1 MAHGPGRHQHR
12 FVRQP
17 PSNHTM
23 ITRLHPCIIGIA
35 AIFFL
40 RTIHCSAQNWVGGTS
55 QDWNTLANWSSGSNT
70 GNVSVNVAT
79 GNYPIIS
86 ASTPNVNDIFV
97 GSVNSSSIGRVDHRA
112 GTRTGTGWM
121 FLGINGGTGTYNLAD
136 TSAAGAGL
144 TGFAQGTGSF
154 ATGARLYV
162 GRTGGSGTLNIHTTG
177 SMTTGLF
184 IVGTGSSGQVNIESG
199 SVTTFE
205 VFIGGNENASNLPA
219 FGGTGSVS
227 MSGGTLTTTN
237 RSFIGDGAA
246 STGTMTMTGGTWNQN
261 HTGVLFIG
269 LRDGNGSLVM
279 SGTSVLNDQSVVDT
293 STSSTNKGNV
303 HIGLTGTGSSSG
315 SLSLSDSAV
324 ARVRY
329 LGVAEAANT
338 SGLLT
343 VSGSASLTLSNQ
355 LTIGQRGAGTT
366 NLNGG
371 TITLNGDHTYI
382 GGFAGAN
389 GSLNVNGGTLKSAVA
404 GVMRVHVAYGGTGS
418 LTVDA
423 GSLEGLNSLQVSVL
437 AGSSGTVQLNGG
449 VVQTGGFSIGAGT
462 ANVNFNSGT
471 VQATVNN
478 ANYFS
483 GFTTGNSELQ
493 AGGLIFDTN
502 GRTVTASNSFDGVGG
517 ITKTGGGTL
526 TLSNV
531 NNYTG
536 TTTLSAGALQV
547 GGGGIGKSGTGAT
560 QVLSGGTILGTGV
573 IQGSSFTAAS
583 GSTIHAGDGTAQGN
597 YGTLTFTPAS
607 GNGAFD
613 FQAGSLTI
621 LGINPGGTSDLLS
634 FNGNG
639 SNTLLFNGNLTIGPA
654 TLTPISAAVF
664 DLLDWS
670 GLASAPTFASR
681 YSYTGPLFGNGDE
694 AVGLD
699 LPNIFGSGYYWD
711 ISNFTTNGSIALI
724 VVPEPSR
731 ALLILLG
738 SAGFLTRR
746 RVC

>member
-1 MAHGPGRHQHR
+1 
-12 FVRQP
+12 
-17 PSNHTM
+17 M
-23 ITRLHPCIIGIA
+23 ITSLHPRTIGIA
-35 AIFFL
+35 AAVVTLLQPSCF
-40 RTIHCSAQNWVGGTS
+40 AQNWVGGTS
-55 QDWNTLANWSSGSNT
+55 QDWNTLSNWSSGSNT
-70 GNVSVNVAT
+70 GNVVVNVAT
-79 GNYPIIS
+79 GNFPIVS
-86 ASTPNVNDIFV
+86 ANTPNVNDISV
-97 GSVNSSSIGRVDHRA
+97 GSVNSSSFGRLDHRA
-112 GTRTGTGWM
+112 GARTGTGWM

-136 TSAAGAGL
+136 TSTAGAGL
-144 TGFAQGTGSF
+144 TGFMQGSGSF
-154 ATGARLYV
+154 STGARLYV

-219 FGGTGSVS
+219 FGGTGSIS
-227 MSGGTLTTTN
+227 MSGGTLTATN

-269 LRDGNGSLVM
+269 LRDGNGSLAM

-315 SLSLSDSAV
+315 SWSLSDSAV

-338 SGLLT
+338 TGMLT
-343 VSGSASLTLSNQ
+343 VNDSASLTLSNQ
-355 LTIGQRGAGTT
+355 LTIGQRGAGTAS
-366 NLNGG
+366 LNGG
-371 TITLNGDHTYI
+371 TITLNGDHAYI

-389 GSLNVNGGTLKSAVA
+389 GSLQVNGGTLKSAVA

-418 LTVDA
+418 LTVNG
-423 GSLEGLNSLQVSVL
+423 GSLQGLNSLMVSVL
-437 AGSSGTVQLNGG
+437 AGSSGTVQFNGG
-449 VVQTGGFSIGAGT
+449 VVQAGGFSIGSGT
-462 ANVNFNSGT
+462 ANVNFNGGT

-483 GFTTGNSELQ
+483 GLTNANSELQ
-493 AGGLIFDTN
+493 AGGLVFDSN
-502 GRTVTASNSFDGVGG
+502 GRAVTASNSFDGAGG
-517 ITKTGGGTL
+517 IVKTGSGTL

-531 NNYTG
+531 STYTG
-536 TTTLSAGALQV
+536 TTTISGGALQA
-547 GGGGIGKSGTGAT
+547 GIGGTGKTGTGAT
-560 QVLSGGTILGTGV
+560 QVLMGGAILGSGV
-573 IQGSSFTAAS
+573 VQGSSFTAAS

-597 YGTLTFTPAS
+597 YGTLTFTPVS
-607 GNGAFD
+607 GSGAFD

-634 FNGNG
+634 FIGTG
-639 SNTLLFNGNLTIGPA
+639 SNSLLFNGNLTVGPA
-654 TLTPISAAVF
+654 SLTPTSAEVF
-664 DLLDWS
+664 NLLDWV
-670 GLASAPTFASR
+670 GLVSAPTFASR
-681 YSYTGPLFGNGDE
+681 YSHAGPLFGNGDE
-694 AVGLD
+694 TAGLD

-711 ISNFTTNGSIALI
+711 ISGFTTSGTIALV

-731 ALLILLG
+731 VVLLLISLG
-738 SAGFLTRR
+738 TACLHRQRR
-746 RVC
+746 RPR